1 MDVGAQQST
10 PGPLV
15 FYWHGTGSSPSEYR
29 GGFIGGLGGDVID
42 EIRSLGGVIV
52 AFGAT
57 TGGTATA
64 SGTAIFGENDLDVAD
79 QIVACAVRD
88 HNVDPRRIYVTGCSA
103 GGLMTGTM
111 ATLRAS
117 YVAAAVPNSGGATF
131 PHEFDDASHVPA
143 LMTIHGG
150 ASDYV
155 GVSFSQTSATL
166 DRQFDDEGGFV
177 VNCDHGGGHCDN
189 GDLYAEAWDFM
200 KAHTF
205 GAPSP
210 YVSGI
215 PESYPD
221 YCTLF

>member
-1 MDVGAQQST
+1 M
-10 PGPLV
+10 
-15 FYWHGTGSSPSEYR
+15 GT
-29 GGFIGGLGGDVID
+29 DVID
-42 EIRSLGGVIV
+42 EIRSMGGIIV
-52 AFGAT
+52 AFGDT
-57 TGGTATA
+57 TGGTVTA
-64 SGTAIFGENDLDVAD
+64 SGTAIFGEDDLEVTDL
-79 QIVACAVRD
+79 IVACAVRD
-88 HNVDPRRIYVTGCSA
+88 HNIDPRRIYVTGCSA

-111 ATLRAS
+111 ASLRSS

-131 PHEFDDASHVPA
+131 PHDLDDPSHVPA

-166 DRQFDDEGGFV
+166 DSHFDSEGGFV
-177 VNCDHGGGHCDN
+177 VNCDHGGGHCAN
-189 GDLYAEAWDFM
+189 SDLYDETWDFM

-210 YVSGI
+210 YAARL

-221 YCTLF
+221 YCSIY